1 MVGLSEMGQRA
12 KAAARELARLDVGV
26 RNDILKS
33 CAKALRE
40 NSSYI
45 LEENEKDLEAAAG
58 IGLKSAFMERLTL
71 NVERIEGMAN
81 GMIDVAALPDPLNR
95 FDFMQTMHNG
105 LMVGKKRVPLGVLGF
120 IFESRPNVSAD
131 AAALCIKSGNA
142 VILRGGKESLR
153 SNIAS
158 VEIIRKTLEGKG
170 HNPDFVQII
179 TDTSRETA
187 LEMMRL
193 NEYIDV
199 LIPRGG
205 AGLKKSVMENSN
217 IPVIE
222 TGMGNCHIYIDEHAD
237 LEMAMRI
244 VINAKTQRPS
254 VCNACETMLVHS
266 SVAERFLPMVCDALK
281 VKECEIRGDETVRK
295 IVPWIGQAADE
306 DWATEY
312 GELIIAV
319 KVVSGLDEAV
329 RHIEEY
335 STNHSEAIV
344 TENYNN
350 AMYFLDEVDA
360 AAVYVNASTRFTDGG
375 EFGLGAEIGIS
386 TQKLHARGPMGLNE
400 LTTTKF
406 VVFGSGQ
413 VR

>member
-1 MVGLSEMGQRA
+1 MNLVEMGQRA
-12 KAAARELARLDVGV
+12 KAASKELARLDTGT
-26 RNDILKS
+26 RNEILRL
-33 CAKALRE
+33 CASALRE
-40 NSSYI
+40 NSTHI
-45 LEENEKDLEAAAG
+45 LAENAKDLEMAASS
-58 IGLKSAFMERLTL
+58 GLKSAFVERLTL
-71 NVERIEGMAN
+71 NAVRVEGMAN
-81 GMIDVAALPDPLNR
+81 GMMDVAALPDPLNK
-95 FDFMQTMHNG
+95 FDGMQTMPNG
-105 LMVGKKRVPLGVLGF
+105 LMVGRKRVPLGVLGF

-142 VILRGGKESLR
+142 VILRGGKEALR
-153 SNIAS
+153 SNIAA
-158 VEIIRKTLEGKG
+158 VEIIRKTLVENGY
-170 HNPDFVQII
+170 NPDFVQILH
-179 TDTSRETA
+179 DTSRETA
-187 LEMMRL
+187 TQMMRL

-205 AGLKKSVMENSN
+205 AGLKKTIVENST

-222 TGMGNCHIYIDEHAD
+222 TGMGNCHIFVDEYAD
-237 LEMAMRI
+237 LDMAMRI
-244 VINAKTQRPS
+244 VVNAKTQRPS

-266 SVAERFLPMVCDALK
+266 AIAEKFLPMVCDALK
-281 VKECEIRGDETVRK
+281 EKSCEVRGDARVK
-295 IVPWIGQAADE
+295 GVVPWVVEATSE
-306 DWATEY
+306 DWETEY

-319 KVVSGLDEAV
+319 RVVDGMDEAIA
-329 RHIEEY
+329 HIEKY
-335 STNHSEAIV
+335 STNHSEAII

-350 AMYFLDEVDA
+350 ALHFLNEVDA

-406 VVFGSGQ
+406 VIFGSGQ